1 MDVAGVTFKVRRLED
16 LRDIFHQL
24 LEELELLQG
33 FSRLRVLFVGSVVT
47 PMPTKIM
54 DKGMSRQFLICLTTS
69 SWSWT
74 PSAEAFSNAFSMLSN
89 AFSPSTLDGLSSAQL
104 LGSQSSVF
112 PSPSNSV
119 TLRDV
124 LGGARR
130 PTEEHL
136 LSWDAV

>member
-1 MDVAGVTFKVRRLED
+1 
-16 LRDIFHQL
+16 
-24 LEELELLQG
+24 
-33 FSRLRVLFVGSVVT
+33 
-47 PMPTKIM
+47 
-54 DKGMSRQFLICLTTS
+54 
-69 SWSWT
+69 
-74 PSAEAFSNAFSMLSN
+74 MLSN